1 MFFTRSVA
9 TLLVSLGLSTACQSA
24 QAEVLEQW
32 VLEQNY
38 EGKGDV
44 RVVIAANAVAV
55 YNKQSNYKAVVKAPD
70 YKVHVFRSDRKTE
83 WTGPLKRF
91 NGKMLSDPIGS
102 DSTGTNI
109 IKPGST
115 GQIKGLKY
123 LRYFDPNSKHE
134 ILGAADIVTT
144 PQVSEFLCR
153 YFDCPVLNKVP
164 LSFTFDKTAAT
175 LAKPKTVW
183 LDINVLRSTRSGR
196 ITKLSTT
203 NWKKSPYQQNEF
215 ALPQNYKQI
224 SALTDITFSPGQQE
238 AFTEALDG
246 LGFTTDIDKLRK
258 K

>member
-1 MFFTRSVA
+1 MA

-24 QAEVLEQW
+24 QAIALEQW

-44 RVVIAANAVAV
+44 RVVVAANAVAV

-70 YKVHVFRSDRKTE
+70 YKVHIFRTDRKTE

-102 DSTGTNI
+102 DSTETSV
-109 IKPGST
+109 IKPGIT

-123 LRYFDPNSKHE
+123 FRYFDPASKYE
-134 ILGAADIVTT
+134 IFGAADIVTT

-153 YFDCPVLNKVP
+153 YFDCPVLTKVP
-164 LSFTFDKTAAT
+164 LSYTFDKTAAA

-183 LDINVLRSTRSGR
+183 LDVNVLRSTRSGR

-203 NWKKSPYQQNEF
+203 NWKKVAYQQNEF
-215 ALPQNYKQI
+215 TLPQNYKQI
-224 SALTDITFSPGQQE
+224 GALTDITFSPGQQE